1 MTKEARNGWII
12 LVLGLISFYLTF
24 IIARGG

>member
-1 MTKEARNGWII
+1 MTKKDRNGWII
-12 LVLGLISFYLTF
+12 LILGLVSFYLTF